1 MDKIGKLLY
10 KLEEELQKSDTRKSV
25 EKLKVL
31 ISDDLKEITSS
42 GLITNKQDCLIN
54 LPSAPDIKFVM
65 TDFNYRELTPN
76 LVQTF
81 FRTEKTVIETGKTS
95 YSMRNS
101 IWKKENNDWKM
112 IFHQGTLIDLPKQ
125 NNHF

>member
-112 IFHQGTLIDLPKQ
+112 IFHQGTLIALPKQ
-125 NNHF
+125 NNHS